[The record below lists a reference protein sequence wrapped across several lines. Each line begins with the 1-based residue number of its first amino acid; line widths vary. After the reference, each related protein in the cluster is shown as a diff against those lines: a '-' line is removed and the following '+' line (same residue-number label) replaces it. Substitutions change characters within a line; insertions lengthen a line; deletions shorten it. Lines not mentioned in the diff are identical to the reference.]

1 MMLSAATIADLLA
14 SEVVAVAFALRVEDC
29 TGLLGATVE
38 RTHEKCEYP
47 RRLDERAGAAAVGAG
62 EEEPNSCRLD

>member
-1 MMLSAATIADLLA
+1 VMLSAAIGDLLP
-14 SEVVAVAFALRVEDC
+14 SEEVAVAFALRGEDC

-47 RRLDERAGAAAVGAG
+47 RMLDERVGAAAVVAAD
-62 EEEPNSCRLD
+62 EEPNSGILE